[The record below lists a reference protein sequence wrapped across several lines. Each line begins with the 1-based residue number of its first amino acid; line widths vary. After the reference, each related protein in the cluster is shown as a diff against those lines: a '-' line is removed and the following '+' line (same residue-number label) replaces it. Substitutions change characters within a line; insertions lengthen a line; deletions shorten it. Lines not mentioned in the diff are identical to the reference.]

1 MKPALFRYYDPAS
14 IDDALGL
21 LADWGNEARVLA
33 GGQTLGPML
42 NLRVVSPGAI
52 IDINRLT
59 ALDYRRLTPHGLAI
73 GALTRQATL
82 EDDPS
87 LASFQPLVA
96 AAVPFIAHRAI
107 RNRGTVGGTLA
118 HADPAA
124 EWGGLALALDATLVL
139 RRRGGDRT
147 VAARDFFRGLLATAI
162 QPDEMLVEI
171 RLPHWPGGA
180 GWSFQEFSRRH
191 GDFAI
196 AGIACVICL
205 GRAGAG
211 SDLRLATFGV
221 GATTIRLRAAEE
233 FLQGEHLR
241 ERVIEEAARRAANEV
256 EPMADRQG
264 SAEYRRHLVRILVER
279 ALREAVSRLA
289 HTQ

>member
-1 MKPALFRYYDPAS
+1 MKPAPFCYYDPAS
-14 IDDALGL
+14 IDDALEL
-21 LADWGNEARVLA
+21 LADWGDEARVLA
-33 GGQTLGPML
+33 GGQTLVPML

-52 IDINRLT
+52 IDVNRLT
-59 ALDYRRLTPHGLAI
+59 MLDYRRSTPHGLAI

-82 EDDPS
+82 EDDLT

-124 EWGGLALALDATLVL
+124 EWSGLAMALDATLVL

-171 RLPHWPGGA
+171 RLPNWPDGA
-180 GWSFQEFSRRH
+180 GWSFQEFNRRH

-205 GRAGAG
+205 SGGAG
-211 SDLRLATFGV
+211 RDLRLATFGV
-221 GATTIRLRAAEE
+221 GSTTVRLRAAEE
-233 FLQGEHLR
+233 FLQNECLSR
-241 ERVIEEAARRAANEV
+241 RAIEEAARRAANEV
-256 EPMADRQG
+256 EPLADRLS
-264 SAEYRRHLVRILVER
+264 SAEYRRHLVQILVER
-279 ALREAVSRLA
+279 ALREAVTRLA